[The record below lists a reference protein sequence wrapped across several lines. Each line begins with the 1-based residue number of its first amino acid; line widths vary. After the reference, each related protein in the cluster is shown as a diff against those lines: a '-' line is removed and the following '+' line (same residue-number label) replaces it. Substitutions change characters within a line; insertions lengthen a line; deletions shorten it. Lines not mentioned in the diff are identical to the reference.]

1 MSPVRQRTEVFKIQG
16 FVRKRFLPSPPL
28 PHRSFFGSRPIF
40 RAGKI
45 PKTPFLGL
53 SLLPHSTETL
63 ATQARSKLA
72 GADAGAYNFAMAKI
86 ELSDTSFIAVQIIK
100 NSFLS
105 PNPEGLQFFILT
117 IVPRATNSRCC
128 CF

>member
-1 MSPVRQRTEVFKIQG
+1 MTSDQRIKAEMDKKRQR
-16 FVRKRFLPSPPL
+16 SN
-28 PHRSFFGSRPIF
+28 
-40 RAGKI
+40 
-45 PKTPFLGL
+45 
-53 SLLPHSTETL
+53 
-63 ATQARSKLA
+63 LA

-105 PNPEGLQFFILT
+105 PNPEGLQFFILA